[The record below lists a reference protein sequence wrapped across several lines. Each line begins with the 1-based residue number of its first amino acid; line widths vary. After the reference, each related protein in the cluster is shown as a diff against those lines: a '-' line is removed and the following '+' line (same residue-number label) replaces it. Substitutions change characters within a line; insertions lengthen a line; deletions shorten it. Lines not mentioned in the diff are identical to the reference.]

1 MDMKKFYLLMIILIG
16 LSFSVSYSQ
25 AEDKKAAPLKT
36 YTVGTPDEM
45 PKCDLDQLQKN
56 VVYPEKARK
65 MGVEGKVVVRALIG
79 DNGKVIKANIVSTD
93 SKLLNNAAK
102 VAVKKTE
109 FVPAKKGGK
118 NIKAWVTI
126 PIVFKLN

>member
-1 MDMKKFYLLMIILIG
+1 MKKVYLLMLILIG
-16 LSFSVSYSQ
+16 LAVSTGYAN
-25 AEDKKAAPLKT
+25 AEDKKETPLKT

-65 MGVEGKVVVRALIG
+65 NGIEGKVVVRALIG
-79 DNGKVIKANIVSTD
+79 VNGKVLKANVVSTD

-102 VAVKKTE
+102 KAVKKTE
-109 FVPAKKGGK
+109 FVPAKKNGK